1 MGVMGMKAVS
11 RVVCTAAALALV
23 GVLCQATRA
32 EDLKSPPSPEALL
45 KALAEAGQPGAEH
58 KKLEPLVGNWNFTMK
73 LWTDPSLSPAVLQG
87 TVERKWIMDGRFV
100 QETVHGQCATTGKSC
115 DGLGLTGYSA
125 AEKQF
130 TCVRAC
136 SLCGTL
142 TSSSVA
148 CDSSGKRFEGVKEET
163 CPLTAQKVKARDELI
178 IESNDRVV
186 ANFYKTMGGRE
197 VKFAE
202 MVSIRQK

>member
-1 MGVMGMKAVS
+1 M
-11 RVVCTAAALALV
+11 LALL
-23 GVLCQATRA
+23 GVLCRLAPA
-32 EDLKSPPSPEALL
+32 EDLKTPPSPEVLL

-58 KKLEPLVGNWNFTMK
+58 KKLDPLVGYWNFTMK
-73 LWTDPSLSPAVLQG
+73 FWTDPNQSPAQIQG

-100 QETVHGQCATTGKSC
+100 QETVHGQCAATGKSC
-115 DGLGLTGYSA
+115 EGLGLIGYSA

-142 TSSSVA
+142 TSSTVS
-148 CDSSGKRFEGVKEET
+148 CDSSGKRFEGVREET
-163 CPLTAQKVKARDELI
+163 CPLTHQKIKARDELV

-186 ANFYKTMGGRE
+186 ANFYKSIDGHE
-197 VKFAE
+197 AKFAE

>member
-1 MGVMGMKAVS
+1 MEMKTFLRWTCA
-11 RVVCTAAALALV
+11 TAALALL
-23 GVLCQATRA
+23 GVLCQVALA
-32 EDLKSPPSPEALL
+32 EELKTPPSPEVLL
-45 KALAEAGQPGAEH
+45 KALADAGQPGAEH
-58 KKLEPLVGNWNFTMK
+58 KKLEPLVGQWNFTMK
-73 LWTDPSLSPAVLQG
+73 FWTDPNQPPAQLQG

-115 DGLGLTGYSA
+115 EGMGLLGYNA

-136 SLCGTL
+136 GLSGTL
-142 TSSSVA
+142 TSSTVS

-163 CPLTAQKVKARDELI
+163 CPLTHQKVKARDELA

-186 ANFYKTMGGRE
+186 ANFYKTIDGRE